1 MENIFDEVFEK
12 KERKKKKI
20 PQQSHVFPL
29 EFQKIFH

>member
-12 KERKKKKI
+12 KERKKKI